1 MLGPVEQRAL
11 LRMARRSVER
21 TALGAW
27 SPQADLE
34 GLDPTLL
41 ELGACFVTL
50 TIGGRLRG
58 CIGSIEPRQSL
69 AMDVWEHAADAAQND
84 FRFPPV
90 VAAEVPM
97 LEIEISVLTR
107 PVAVH
112 WDSPE
117 DLLRKLRPGE
127 DGVILNVGNRR
138 ATFLPQVWA
147 KIPDPVQFLDSLCEK
162 MGQPA
167 GAWRRAGSRLLTY
180 EVQSFAESL
189 SKGEV
194 QEGSAASA

>member
-21 TALGAW
+21 TALGGW